1 MTPARKETKN
11 ARTDGE
17 LRIIG
22 GQWRGRKLR
31 FPSLPGLRP
40 SPDRVR
46 ETLFN
51 WLAPEISGAKCLD
64 LFAGSGALG
73 LESLSRGAAFCQF
86 LDSATLAAEFIEAH
100 LTLLSCRDA
109 NVQAAD
115 AMQWLQQPRAQHGLQ
130 KAELQQKPS
139 APFNMVFLDPPF
151 RQGLLDRCCSLLEEN
166 GWLAERAWIYIEAA
180 GDEAPPVVPI
190 TWQLHRDKRAGQ
202 VAYRLYLRE
211 HR

>member
-1 MTPARKETKN
+1 MTSTRPPHGKN
-11 ARTDGE
+11 NAGKSAEPDGE

-51 WLAPEISGAKCLD
+51 WLAPEISGARCLD

-73 LESLSRGAAFCQF
+73 LEALSRGAGFCQF
-86 LDSATLAAEFIEAH
+86 IDAANEATKRIEAH

-109 NVQAAD
+109 QVQRGD
-115 AMQWLQQPRAQHGLQ
+115 TLQWLKQ
-130 KAELQQKPS
+130 S
-139 APFNMVFLDPPF
+139 AATTFNMVFLDPPF
-151 RQGLLDRCCSLLEEN
+151 RQDLLNECCALLDAN
-166 GWLAERAWIYIEAA
+166 GWLTKRAWIYIESAS
-180 GDEAPPVVPI
+180 DEPPPVVPAS
-190 TWQLHRDKRAGQ
+190 WQLHRDKRAGQ
-202 VAYRLYLRE
+202 VAYRLYLRT
-211 HR
+211 

>member
-1 MTPARKETKN
+1 MTANRSTPGKN
-11 ARTDGE
+11 HAGKSQEADGE

-51 WLAPEISGAKCLD
+51 WLAPEINGARCLD

-73 LESLSRGAAFCQF
+73 LEALSRGAGFCQF
-86 LDSATLAAEFIEAH
+86 IDAATPAARRIEAH
-100 LTLLSCRDA
+100 LTLLSCRDGS
-109 NVQAAD
+109 VHGGD
-115 AMQWLQQPRAQHGLQ
+115 GLQWLQQQATT
-130 KAELQQKPS
+130 A
-139 APFNMVFLDPPF
+139 FNLVFLDPPF
-151 RQGLLDRCCSLLEEN
+151 RKDLLNDCCAQLETN
-166 GWLAERAWIYIEAA
+166 DWLAARAWIYIEAA
-180 GDEAPPVVPI
+180 TDEPAPEVPP

-202 VAYRLYLRE
+202 VAYRLYFRDVATHE
-211 HR
+211 SPEN